1 MISATVE
8 PQTEAGTN
16 ASRRKRCH
24 LRPAMAIAVAVAF
37 AVQVGLLF
45 WLGNPPVIKPA
56 RPPTPPVIHF
66 DANGSE
72 ELLALQDQTLFVLP
86 HRDNFSGA
94 AWLKMSP
101 QTFEPT
107 NWTEPALP
115 LPLPPEQ
122 LGAAFAD
129 FMQTNPPPRFQP
141 QMNSGFVDLD
151 VAAMEPISASSELR
165 VEGDLA
171 HLRLL
176 TPVDLPPQTNPDL
189 LTNTVVQ
196 LLVDAQGKPFSAVI
210 WASSGKPEADAD
222 ALNFAKAARF
232 EPAQVAGVGT
242 VPPDTMTLG
251 KLVFEWQTVPPPPT
265 NTPPATP

>member
-8 PQTEAGTN
+8 PQTEAPTN
-16 ASRRKRCH
+16 EPRRKRFL
-24 LRPAMAIAVAVAF
+24 LRPALWIAVALAF
-37 AVQVGLLF
+37 AAQVGLLF
-45 WLGNPPVIKPA
+45 WVGNPPAIKPA
-56 RPPTPPVIHF
+56 RPPAPPVIHL

-72 ELLALQDQTLFVLP
+72 QLLALQDQTLFVLP

-122 LGAAFAD
+122 LGAAFAA
-129 FMQTNPPPRFQP
+129 FMQTNASPRFQP
-141 QMNSGFVDLD
+141 EMNSGFVDLGTT
-151 VAAMEPISASSELR
+151 AMESISAPSELR

-171 HLRLL
+171 SLRLL
-176 TPVDLPPQTNPDL
+176 TPVDLPSQTNPDL

-210 WASSGKPEADAD
+210 WASSGKPGADAD

-242 VPPDTMTLG
+242 VPPDIMTLG
-251 KLVFEWQTVPPPPT
+251 KLVFEWQTVPPLPT
-265 NTPPATP
+265 NTPPAAP